1 MDISIP
7 TKVWHTS
14 CFCPDTVLTLQSLG
28 LPKEEEKHG
37 AMKDSIPYK
46 TRMRSHSR
54 SASVDILDGHTFQ
67 RMLCLERKR
76 SERSS
81 RCFILMLLACRADG
95 DEQVLEKTLRVLPH
109 CTRETD
115 ITGWHKEGSEIGVI
129 FTEIGSGEGRVA
141 ANALRI
147 RITEALGNVLS
158 EDLSRINVS
167 LHVFPEDSGKQDGP
181 CDPVESPFYPDLVP
195 EMNRRNTDR
204 FLKRAM
210 DIAGGCCA
218 LMVFSPLFLAIA
230 AAVKLSSKGPILF
243 KQKRVGQFGRTFTFL
258 KFRTMYDANDNSIH
272 QKFVQ
277 KFIAG
282 EADTDQEA
290 SQQKVYK
297 LTKDPRVT
305 PLGRYLRRTS
315 LDELP
320 QVFNVLQGEMSLVG
334 PRPPI
339 PYEFACYSTWQKRR
353 LMEVK
358 PGITGLWQVNGR
370 SRTTFAEMVRLD
382 LRYARTWSLWL
393 DVKILW
399 QTPAAMFSGDGAY

>member
-1 MDISIP
+1 M
-7 TKVWHTS
+7 
-14 CFCPDTVLTLQSLG
+14 
-28 LPKEEEKHG
+28 G

-46 TRMRSHSR
+46 TGMRSHSHST
-54 SASVDILDGHTFQ
+54 SAASYILDGHTFQ

-81 RCFILMLLACRADG
+81 RCIVLMLLDCGEDS
-95 DEQVLEKTLRVLPH
+95 DNQVLQKTLRVLPH

-115 ITGWHKEGSEIGVI
+115 ITGWHKDGSVIGVI
-129 FTEIGSGEGRVA
+129 FTEIGAGEGRVA
-141 ANALRI
+141 TSALRG
-147 RITEALGNVLS
+147 RITQVLGNVLS
-158 EDLSRINVS
+158 AEDLSRVNVS
-167 LHVFPEDSGKQDGP
+167 FHVFPEDSGRQDDP

-195 EMNRRNTDR
+195 EMNRRSTDR

-210 DIAGGCCA
+210 DVVGGCCA
-218 LMVFSPLFLAIA
+218 LMIFSPLFLTIA
-230 AAVKLSSKGPILF
+230 AAVKLTSKGPILF

-282 EADTDQEA
+282 EADTAQKAGQE
-290 SQQKVYK
+290 KVYK

-320 QVFNVLQGEMSLVG
+320 QVFNVLRGEMSLVG

-339 PYEFACYSTWQKRR
+339 PYEFECYSPWQRRR
-353 LMEVK
+353 LLEVK
-358 PGITGLWQVNGR
+358 PGITGLWQVKGR

-382 LRYARTWSLWL
+382 LKYAKTWSLWL

-399 QTPAAMFSGDGAY
+399 ETPAAMFSGDGAY